1 MKDDIGDVVYMVHDF
16 NVTVIVLIRSGGWS
30 GNRVT
35 VSAVSV
41 VQAGIL
47 DYHPSI
53 LPKN

>member
-1 MKDDIGDVVYMVHDF
+1 MKDYIGDVVYMVHDF

-35 VSAVSV
+35 VSVVLV
-41 VQAGIL
+41 VQAGTL
-47 DYHPSI
+47 DSHRST